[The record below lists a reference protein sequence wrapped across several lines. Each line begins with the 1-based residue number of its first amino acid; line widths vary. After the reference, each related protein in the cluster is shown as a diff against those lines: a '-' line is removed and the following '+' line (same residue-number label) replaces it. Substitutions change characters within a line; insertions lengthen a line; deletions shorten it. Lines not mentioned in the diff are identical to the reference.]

1 MTAKPFC
8 LRWPVN
14 DKRLAM
20 AGAVLLVGAA
30 VLLWSR
36 RSVAAADASS
46 MADVGSLPT
55 IDGIAGALGSL
66 FTGVESAGYVVTDT
80 VESVVNT
87 ATGQGWQPPARA
99 AAYLPALDAAERAN
113 NIPHYLLARLA
124 YQESRFREDIITGAT
139 SSPAGA
145 LGIMQFMP
153 ATARDFGIDPLDP
166 FQAIPAAGR
175 YLAQL
180 YKRFGNWPEA
190 LAAYNW
196 GQGNVSRSGLA
207 SAPLETR
214 NYVAQITADVPV
226 A

>member
-1 MTAKPFC
+1 
-8 LRWPVN
+8 
-14 DKRLAM
+14 M

-36 RSVAAADASS
+36 RSVAAAASS
-46 MADVGSLPT
+46 NVGWGRSFSDAFAAVSSAAGSVL
-55 IDGIAGALGSL
+55 DGVQS
-66 FTGVESAGYVVTDT
+66 VGYGVTDT
-80 VESVVNT
+80 VENVVNT

-99 AAYLPALDAAERAN
+99 AAYLPAIDAAERINGIPAN
-113 NIPHYLLARLA
+113 LLARLL
-124 YQESRFREDIITGAT
+124 YQESRFREDIISGAT

-145 LGIMQFMP
+145 LGIAQFMP
-153 ATARDFGIDPLDP
+153 ATAREMGIDPLDP

-180 YKRFGNWPEA
+180 YRRFGNWSDA

-196 GQGNVSRSGLA
+196 GQGNLSRKGFA
-207 SAPLETR
+207 AAPQETR
-214 NYVAQITADVPV
+214 NYVAEITSDVPV